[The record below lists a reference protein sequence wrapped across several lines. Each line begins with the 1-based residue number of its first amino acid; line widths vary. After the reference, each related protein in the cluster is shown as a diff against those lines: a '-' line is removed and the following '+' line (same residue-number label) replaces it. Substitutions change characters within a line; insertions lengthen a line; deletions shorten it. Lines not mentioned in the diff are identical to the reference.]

1 MHHALRQCFT
11 GGRAYLEAGAGKA
24 EAMQQAR
31 LVQAGAEHRFVIRQ
45 VALGA
50 APGSNGLGA
59 GQCRVQFGGVAQ
71 DVEHCGLP
79 RACGGRGQG
88 KTAPA
93 AQHAVATRHLA
104 GIDAAAFDPGA
115 GGHEQRQRLGDQHGW
130 VGCGQRH
137 RLAEPL
143 GQLRRPGAGAIQ
155 QPGRLEALAAAG
167 VYAEAVAVVSHLH
180 YLALLMHLGA
190 AAPGRLGEG
199 R

>member
-1 MHHALRQCFT
+1 MKDALRQGFPGC
-11 GGRAYLEAGAGKA
+11 RANLKTGAGKA
-24 EAMQQAR
+24 EAMQQAG
-31 LVQAGAEHRFVIRQ
+31 LAQAGADHGFVIGQ
-45 VALGA
+45 VAFGA
-50 APGSNGLGA
+50 APGANRLGA
-59 GQCRVQFGGVAQ
+59 GQCRVQLGGITQ

-79 RACGGRGQG
+79 RAGGGRGQG
-88 KTAPA
+88 KATPT
-93 AQHAVATRHLA
+93 AQHAVAARHLA
-104 GIDAAAFDPGA
+104 GVDTAAFDPGA
-115 GGHEQRQRLGDQHGW
+115 GGHEQRQWLGDQHGR
-130 VGCGQRH
+130 VGRRQRH
-137 RLAEPL
+137 RFAEVL